1 MIREMGRQLVYIY
14 KNGKAKEVEIKTG
27 LSTASSVQVTDGLS
41 IGDTLLT
48 TGVMQLTDGALVKI
62 GEFVP
67 NKTE

>member
-1 MIREMGRQLVYIY
+1 
-14 KNGKAKEVEIKTG
+14 VEIKTG